1 MSETPLSDAE
11 RKQSLINK
19 CLNER
24 RRRDQENQYFE
35 ELADIISA
43 SVSDMS
49 GSFAL
54 KPEKCAILQETV
66 KQIKQIKQGGEGDS
80 AVQQSH
86 VSSSKPGLITDDIL
100 GTLLLEALD
109 SFLFMVNPQGKVEF
123 VSENI
128 SQFLKYTLEDLVGKS
143 VYNIIHVGDHA
154 QFSNS
159 LLQSHNGGLSWPPES
174 LSGKGRDFNCR
185 MLIKPP
191 CNDNEDL
198 EAKQTYVHQY
208 ENMQIS
214 TVLHPPNEIKAE
226 NTDNSEGG
234 SCLVC
239 IARRLPLAEKTN
251 TMLAVEQF
259 TTKQDLQG
267 KIIGCDISGIA
278 HRFSCPDFVG
288 QSIQEFCHPN
298 DLQQISRHLQE
309 VIQNGQNTS
318 AVYRFKM
325 QENRFVFV
333 QTKSKLFQNPNNVSS
348 DFIMSTHSIIRECD
362 SDSEKGSASTSLM
375 KSIIGPSLQL
385 KNQLRATHT
394 ATSGIN
400 TSSSM
405 SNMAISASMNSSAS
419 NMNSFNSGNILSALS
434 NSDILNLGDT
444 DFLNDMWDSPDISD
458 SNVSSTGNLSASF
471 HGTATTTTA
480 SSWMTQLRLSQ
491 VKDLQRSL
499 SSTSQPQR
507 GAVGANKR
515 PASLGGYGQRSNSV
529 DLSLQQQQQHQQQ
542 QQQHQQQQLQNQ
554 NIQGQKSPGFA
565 QSGNFQFPPTR
576 TMMGGYN
583 RMSPR
588 ATPSPGMPHCSY
600 SGPFSAPRSPSPMMS
615 PSAGSQPGGWGH
627 QPLPSPGPYPPH
639 GPPSSHQ
646 GLTGMS
652 HYPSTPD
659 DRLLQQLTSSHDP
672 KIVEKK
678 TKKPGQLCR
687 LLAQTSPPPTPIT
700 KSEPTTPK
708 GVRSRHNSRQGYM
721 EMSPADSIQSPQ
733 PGPGQSPPEKPQSTS
748 NDDDHHNGTATES
761 KVSNQLLKS
770 LLSQDDDVDEDFGKM
785 GKSVADKVMEQAREA
800 QSTNKPSTVEME
812 KNEAE
817 AKKQSN
823 KLLKQLLSTEDDILV
838 KGSNIKKKA
847 EEKAAQRS
855 GGQPGSSS
863 MATVARRRT
872 SMMQEL
878 LSDDK
883 DDNCRSVPAE
893 STSIDS
899 ELTRQRHQS
908 GPQEPQST
916 TSLPLP
922 VTPLSNSLTA
932 GLGGSTIN
940 TSMLQDFLSLGGNMS
955 QPLNSNIM
963 GLGLESTPHNMGPLT
978 NPTTASMT
986 NPASANVTLND
997 GKKVF
1002 SMSDLSTNIKK
1013 NKSLDDLF
1021 NMLWEDQ
1028 TDHERRIMREK
1039 LKNFNIQRRISSESG
1054 MEGSPAEQSRSG
1066 RSTPVGQ
1073 SSSSK
1078 LSNNNMLLTELLSK
1092 RVNNEIVV
1100 NTLSTIQ
1107 PSQVPQVPRIPQ
1119 NLANKLL
1126 KVNPS
1131 NFVTSSSAPEAK
1143 RPRLDIP
1150 SSGLTTLEKVLRRDS
1165 SSNVSSSTTSMEG
1178 VADTSNNSN
1187 SALSTIS
1194 DNSITSQLGELQNLF
1209 QQSTGSRSNLMEVN
1223 LDENTDH
1230 VLAQILQ
1237 QAQDLQQEIST
1248 AGGYQP
1254 NPLALSGISSAQSA
1268 LTQDT
1273 TNHSVN
1279 TSIRHSVNAGNTTNS
1294 VTSSNNYHTSVNNNS
1309 VMNTNIDS
1317 SQTNSN
1323 AGNELL
1329 QQLEQALSESSFN
1342 LNDLDLLLSNQ
1353 GNTSADEQSAIEA
1366 IQQQLMSDIP
1376 MQGLSGTSQALTGTQ
1391 IPQVPIDRNHLQNRF
1406 QQQSLPELSGHSSQL
1421 GGLLSSLSQGQHSP
1435 RSILNQIG
1443 LGQGQ
1448 GQGQFPQGLLR
1459 TDPAQ
1464 GLQRG
1469 PQGPGFGPQGAA
1481 AQSFPSQGPRLPHP
1495 PAVALPSPGSGQR
1508 QFSNP
1513 NPQSTAMQ
1521 VRQSLLHQQKLKMQR
1536 EREKERER
1544 EKLRV
1549 QQQSDRQKLVLQQQ
1563 QQQHQQQQQQ
1573 QRFQGPQ
1580 FPSQQRFSND
1590 NLPMSLSGSQL
1601 PTFPENLADM
1611 MNSGNVPNVTLQRNN
1626 GLPGPMSPRY
1636 QTGMLPPQS
1645 PSQGGQGVMLPP
1657 NSQLSPGFPQQQQ
1670 QQQQWG
1676 ATGAAIN
1683 ISPQGGSQYSNR
1695 HRSMSGGTPM
1705 QTSPTQRFSFADGQY
1720 GGSAP
1725 VGGIGYPQ
1733 QQQQMYSQPNR
1744 GSLLQRQLSM
1754 PGRGSPRSSQG
1765 GFGASN
1771 DPLLMSPH
1779 NVSPNSMRV
1788 PQQQVSPP
1796 YSAGSMTNTTYGPPS
1811 VTMATAASA
1820 LPSPQYAPGGQGHMG
1835 VGADHDLALF
1845 DSSKKGLDGSVPGT
1859 NPGLVG
1865 NNQGSSQF
1873 IKQEL
1878 RNICKIRSQS
1888 GSQMISQPSPQYMA
1902 QQQQQQQQQQH
1913 SALQQQQAVL
1923 HQQRLKLQQHQ
1934 SMLQQQQQHQQQQQQ
1949 LQLQQ
1954 QSSADDGMSELPLD
1968 ILEQINEMTEEHGIE
1983 DFKEEVIVPKKRE
1996 EAKSRYEKFQ
2006 KLATSEEQ
2014 DGKATSLFRK
2024 QLTLHGGQQRPTSRD
2039 SGISMLPDH
2048 QPVNVVQS
2056 EPRTPIEEIKP
2067 ANQKDSLLQQLLAD

>member
-1 MSETPLSDAE
+1 
-11 RKQSLINK
+11 
-19 CLNER
+19 
-24 RRRDQENQYFE
+24 
-35 ELADIISA
+35 
-43 SVSDMS
+43 
-49 GSFAL
+49 
-54 KPEKCAILQETV
+54 
-66 KQIKQIKQGGEGDS
+66 
-80 AVQQSH
+80 
-86 VSSSKPGLITDDIL
+86 
-100 GTLLLEALD
+100 
-109 SFLFMVNPQGKVEF
+109 
-123 VSENI
+123 
-128 SQFLKYTLEDLVGKS
+128 
-143 VYNIIHVGDHA
+143 
-154 QFSNS
+154 
-159 LLQSHNGGLSWPPES
+159 
-174 LSGKGRDFNCR
+174 

-542 QQQHQQQQLQNQ
+542 KQQHQQQQLQNQ

-700 KSEPTTPK
+700 KVLEVAITAGRAIWRCRPLTVSSH
-708 GVRSRHNSRQGYM
+708 RSQGRGRARQKNHRVLQTM
-721 EMSPADSIQSPQ
+721 MII
-733 PGPGQSPPEKPQSTS
+733 TV
-748 NDDDHHNGTATES
+748 
-761 KVSNQLLKS
+761 VSNQLLKS

-823 KLLKQLLSTEDDILV
+823 KLLK
-838 KGSNIKKKA
+838 
-847 EEKAAQRS
+847 
-855 GGQPGSSS
+855 
-863 MATVARRRT
+863 
-872 SMMQEL
+872 
-878 LSDDK
+878 
-883 DDNCRSVPAE
+883 E

-1309 VMNTNIDS
+1309 VTNTNIDS

-1469 PQGPGFGPQGAA
+1469 HQGPGFGPQGAA

-1573 QRFQGPQ
+1573 RFQGPQ
-1580 FPSQQRFSND
+1580 FPSQQRFSN
-1590 NLPMSLSGSQL
+1590 L

-1670 QQQQWG
+1670 QQQW
-1676 ATGAAIN
+1676 
-1683 ISPQGGSQYSNR
+1683 
-1695 HRSMSGGTPM
+1695 
-1705 QTSPTQRFSFADGQY
+1705 
-1720 GGSAP
+1720 
-1725 VGGIGYPQ
+1725 
-1733 QQQQMYSQPNR
+1733 
-1744 GSLLQRQLSM
+1744 
-1754 PGRGSPRSSQG
+1754 GRGSPRSSQG

-1878 RNICKIRSQS
+1878 RNICKIRSQRKS
-1888 GSQMISQPSPQYMA
+1888 DDIA
-1902 QQQQQQQQQQH
+1902 
-1913 SALQQQQAVL
+1913 AL
-1923 HQQRLKLQQHQ
+1923 
-1934 SMLQQQQQHQQQQQQ
+1934 
-1949 LQLQQ
+1949 
-1954 QSSADDGMSELPLD
+1954 SSVYGPTTTTTATTTTLCFTTTTV
-1968 ILEQINEMTEEHGIE
+1968 NEMTEEHGIE

-1996 EAKSRYEKFQ
+1996 EAKSQ
-2006 KLATSEEQ
+2006 EQ

>member
-1 MSETPLSDAE
+1 MVRCEETG
-11 RKQSLINK
+11 NK

-100 GTLLLEALD
+100 GTLLLERLALGSSLRSNTRTSMSGVMKGESVD
-109 SFLFMVNPQGKVEF
+109 ESTLVSASEGESVGENKVEGAGEIE
-123 VSENI
+123 VGSVGESEVESVCEVDVQNKGESAGESEVESDVEGVGEI
-128 SQFLKYTLEDLVGKS
+128 EFERAGEIDVENKGEGVGESEVESDVEGVGENKTERKVESDVKRMGGSEIESEGENKGESEVEIVIGNEYKTGIGRKEDLVGKS

-159 LLQSHNGGLSWPPES
+159 LLQSHS
-174 LSGKGRDFNCR
+174 
-185 MLIKPP
+185 
-191 CNDNEDL
+191 NDNEDL

-226 NTDNSEGG
+226 NTDNS
-234 SCLVC
+234 
-239 IARRLPLAEKTN
+239 
-251 TMLAVEQF
+251 
-259 TTKQDLQG
+259 
-267 KIIGCDISGIA
+267 A

-491 VKDLQRSL
+491 VKDLQRS
-499 SSTSQPQR
+499 
-507 GAVGANKR
+507 
-515 PASLGGYGQRSNSV
+515 
-529 DLSLQQQQQHQQQ
+529 
-542 QQQHQQQQLQNQ
+542 
-554 NIQGQKSPGFA
+554 
-565 QSGNFQFPPTR
+565 
-576 TMMGGYN
+576 
-583 RMSPR
+583 
-588 ATPSPGMPHCSY
+588 
-600 SGPFSAPRSPSPMMS
+600 
-615 PSAGSQPGGWGH
+615 SQPGGWGH

-708 GVRSRHNSRQGYM
+708 
-721 EMSPADSIQSPQ
+721 
-733 PGPGQSPPEKPQSTS
+733 
-748 NDDDHHNGTATES
+748 
-761 KVSNQLLKS
+761 VSNQLLKS

-823 KLLKQLLSTEDDILV
+823 KLLK
-838 KGSNIKKKA
+838 
-847 EEKAAQRS
+847 
-855 GGQPGSSS
+855 
-863 MATVARRRT
+863 
-872 SMMQEL
+872 
-878 LSDDK
+878 
-883 DDNCRSVPAE
+883 E

-1495 PAVALPSPGSGQR
+1495 PGSGQR

-1580 FPSQQRFSND
+1580 FPSQQRFSN
-1590 NLPMSLSGSQL
+1590 L

-1636 QTGMLPPQS
+1636 
-1645 PSQGGQGVMLPP
+1645 
-1657 NSQLSPGFPQQQQ
+1657 
-1670 QQQQWG
+1670 
-1676 ATGAAIN
+1676 
-1683 ISPQGGSQYSNR
+1683 QGGSQYSNR

-1725 VGGIGYPQ
+1725 VG
-1733 QQQQMYSQPNR
+1733 
-1744 GSLLQRQLSM
+1744 
-1754 PGRGSPRSSQG
+1754 GRGSPRSSQG

-1913 SALQQQQAVL
+1913 SALQQQQ
-1923 HQQRLKLQQHQ
+1923 
-1934 SMLQQQQQHQQQQQQ
+1934 QQQHQQQQQQ

-1983 DFKEEVIVPKKRE
+1983 DFKEEVIVPKKHFVL
-1996 EAKSRYEKFQ
+1996 Y
-2006 KLATSEEQ
+2006 TVI
-2014 DGKATSLFRK
+2014 
-2024 QLTLHGGQQRPTSRD
+2024 H
-2039 SGISMLPDH
+2039 IYVH
-2048 QPVNVVQS
+2048 
-2056 EPRTPIEEIKP
+2056 
-2067 ANQKDSLLQQLLAD
+2067 